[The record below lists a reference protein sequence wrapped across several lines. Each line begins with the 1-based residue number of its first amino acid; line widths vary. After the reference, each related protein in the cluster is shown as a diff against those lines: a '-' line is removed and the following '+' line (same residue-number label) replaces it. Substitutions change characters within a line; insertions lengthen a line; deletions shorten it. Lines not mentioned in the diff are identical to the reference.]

1 MSFTKANGL
10 RSGLNMTETDGYWC
24 VVCNRYI
31 PEENGVIVHDDIIH
45 PIDFVFYDEET
56 LH

>member
-1 MSFTKANGL
+1 MS
-10 RSGLNMTETDGYWC
+10 ETQDDGYWC
-24 VVCNRYI
+24 VVCGHYI
-31 PEENGVIVHDDIIH
+31 PEEDGYIVHDDIEH

>member
-1 MSFTKANGL
+1 MSFTKENDL
-10 RSGLNMTETDGYWC
+10 RSGLNMNETDGYWC

-31 PEENGVIVHDDIIH
+31 PEENGMIVHDDIIH